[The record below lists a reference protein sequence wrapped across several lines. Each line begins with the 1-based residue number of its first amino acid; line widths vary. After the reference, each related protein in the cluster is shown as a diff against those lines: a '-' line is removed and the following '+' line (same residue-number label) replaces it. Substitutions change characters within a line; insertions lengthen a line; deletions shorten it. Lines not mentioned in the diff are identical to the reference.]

1 MPSFL
6 VETYVPKMAP
16 NDARV
21 ARRRARMAARQ
32 LSREGE
38 PVRYL
43 RTTLLPED
51 ETCFHLFEA
60 TSEGAV
66 AEVCRRAGL
75 GSPRIV
81 QALE

>member
-6 VETYVPKMAP
+6 VETYVPKMAQ

-21 ARRRARMAARQ
+21 ARRARMAARQ

-60 TSEGAV
+60 ASEDAV

-75 GSPRIV
+75 GTPRIV
-81 QALE
+81 RAVE